1 MVETTAGIENL
12 KNDPQPE
19 IKARIDRLTR
29 LMTQAEYHLHEAKKR
44 LAAFRSDYENANP
57 HVFAMGLAQEQSSVD
72 ALEHRVKFLKIEL
85 QLLRPPTTDDVN
97 YRKDLVKRFGDE
109 VARNT
114 GESPDL
120 RFHGTSLVSAL
131 DIIDSGSISAS
142 AERGL
147 GDSSFD
153 VSGQI
158 SVTDVESV
166 DLSIKDYTAIK
177 DIFLPMGCLFVLL
190 PRDQEDAVSIRSY
203 LMKSVKILD
212 NGGCTDQFV
221 RILTSPEALPLVRER
236 LKKNGYPEDFACDY
250 FSFKYGKK

>member
-1 MVETTAGIENL
+1 MTETTTVVEIPQN
-12 KNDPQPE
+12 PQPE

-29 LMTQAEYHLHEAKKR
+29 LMTQTEYHLHEAKKR
-44 LAAFRSDYENANP
+44 LATFKSDYENSNP
-57 HVFAMGLAQEQSSVD
+57 HIFALGLAQEQSSVD

-85 QLLRPPTTDDVN
+85 QLLRPPISEDVDF
-97 YRKDLVKRFGDE
+97 RKDLIKRFADE
-109 VARNT
+109 VSKNT
-114 GESPDL
+114 SENSNL

-158 SVTDVESV
+158 SVTDIESV

-177 DIFLPMGCLFVLL
+177 DVFLPMGCLFVLL
-190 PRDQEDAVSIRSY
+190 PRDHEDAISIRSY
-203 LMKSVKILD
+203 LMKSAKILGE
-212 NGGCTDQFV
+212 GGCSEQFV
-221 RILTSPEALPLVRER
+221 KILTSPEALPLVRER
-236 LKKNGYPEDFACDY
+236 LKKNGYPENFACDY
-250 FSFKYGKK
+250 FSFKYGQK

>member
-1 MVETTAGIENL
+1 MLES
-12 KNDPQPE
+12 KNTLEVPQNPQPE
-19 IKARIDRLTR
+19 IKARIDRLSR

-44 LAAFRSDYENANP
+44 LAAFKSDYENSNP
-57 HVFAMGLAQEQSSVD
+57 HVFALGLAQEQSSVD

-85 QLLRPPTTDDVN
+85 QLLRPPKSEDID
-97 YRKDLVKRFGDE
+97 YRKDLIKRFQGE
-109 VARNT
+109 AQINT
-114 GESPDL
+114 MENPDL

-158 SVTDVESV
+158 SVTDLESV

-177 DIFLPMGCLFVLL
+177 DVFLPMGCLFVLL
-190 PRDQEDAVSIRSY
+190 PRDHEDAISVRSY
-203 LMKSVKILD
+203 LMASVKILQ
-212 NGGCTDQFV
+212 NGNCSEQFV
-221 RILTSPEALPLVRER
+221 KILTSPEALPLVRER

>member
-1 MVETTAGIENL
+1 MVETTSGIENL

-29 LMTQAEYHLHEAKKR
+29 LMTQAEYHLHEAKRR
-44 LAAFRSDYENANP
+44 LATFKSDYEGSNP
-57 HVFAMGLAQEQSSVD
+57 HVYALGLSQEQSSVD

-85 QLLRPPTTDDVN
+85 QLLRPPIEEDVN
-97 YRKDLVKRFGDE
+97 YRKDLVRRFGEE
-109 VARNT
+109 VQINT
-114 GESPDL
+114 AENLDL

-177 DIFLPMGCLFVLL
+177 DVFLPMGCLFVLL
-190 PRDQEDAVSIRSY
+190 PRDEEDAASVRSY
-203 LMKSVKILD
+203 LMKSTRIFD
-212 NGGCTDQFV
+212 NGNCTKQFV
-221 RILTSPEALPLVRER
+221 RILTSPEALPLVKER